1 MDSRQKFNHHPA
13 PYPVALA
20 EWIIRL
26 LCPMGGTVIDPFLGS
41 GSTAK
46 AAKKPGAGSS
56 GATSTRIMSKS
67 RNEGWL
73 HRSISRAGQD
83 SRRLHSAS

>member
-26 LCPMGGTVIDPFLGS
+26 LSPPGGTVVDPFLGS

-46 AAKKPGAGSS
+46 AARNAGRRFI
-56 GATSTRIMSKS
+56 GCDI
-67 RNEGWL
+67 NEDYVE
-73 HRSISRAGQD
+73 IAK
-83 SRRLHSAS
+83 RRLEG